1 MLLHFDGTLIVIA
14 ISFIIFAIIMHKIFY
29 IPMRRVMDER
39 KDYIQLHIDE
49 AKKIDSD
56 AKEAINQ
63 YNQKLNTARLTGQGK
78 VEESTELS
86 RDKKSKL
93 LSEASVRAHGEIK
106 VAKQSLQKEKEDA
119 LMQIRD
125 DVGPLAQQIVSK
137 ILGTDV
143 SISGIDQEKVDKI
156 LRG

>member
-29 IPMRRVMDER
+29 VPMRRVMGER
-39 KDYIQLHIDE
+39 KEYIQLHIDE
-49 AKKIDSD
+49 AKKIDSN

-63 YNQKLNTARLTGQGK
+63 YNKKLNTARLTGQGK

-86 RDKKSKL
+86 REKKSKL
-93 LSEASVRAHGEIK
+93 LSEASAKAQEEIK
-106 VAKQSLQKEKEDA
+106 VAKISLQKEKEDA
-119 LMQIRD
+119 LTQVKE
-125 DVGPLAQQIVSK
+125 DVAPLAQQIVSK
-137 ILGTDV
+137 ILGTSV